1 METESEVRPEQKTEE
16 LRTHRPLVLWQLEP
30 LQHREDA
37 LLERNLAGKTEEKT
51 ETR

>member
-16 LRTHRPLVLWQLEP
+16 LTHRPLVLRQLEP